1 MSLSKNTLWNLLGS
15 GLPILAAL
23 AFIPYCL
30 NQLGSETFGVL
41 ALVWSL
47 IGYFSLFDFGVGRA
61 LTVDIGRLRRDVSS
75 PDIAP
80 VILSG
85 LALTLVTGLLGGLVL
100 WELSPH
106 LAGRWLNI
114 AEASIP
120 DATSA
125 FQIAALGVVL
135 TTLTSGLR
143 GAQEGLEDFRSANLT
158 KMFLGFCTFS
168 LPAWSIY
175 MHGPVLNKIV
185 IYLVFARL
193 IGVVINAY
201 QLRACL
207 HWVKF
212 EILLAKGRGLCS
224 FGLWVSVSSIVGP
237 LMVYGDRFFVSAAV
251 GAALL
256 PLYAIPQEAL
266 QRLLLVPSSFCGAL
280 LPKLAMLE
288 ADERRALYSASYKKV
303 GWVMLALCGAS
314 ALLAYPALSIWI
326 SPEFAQNALGIVLVL
341 CVGIWINAMAFVPF
355 TFLHS
360 EGRARV
366 TAIFHVVEL
375 FVYVF
380 MLYLLVDH
388 FGLIGAALAWTIRVF
403 LDWMLLIWAVR
414 NDIN

>member
-1 MSLSKNTLWNLLGS
+1 MSLRKNTLWNLLGS

-85 LALTLVTGLLGGLVL
+85 LALTLITGLLGGLVL

-125 FQIAALGVVL
+125 FQIAAFGVVL

-158 KMFLGFCTFS
+158 KIFLGFCTFS

-175 MHGPVLNKIV
+175 MHGPMLNKIV
-185 IYLVFARL
+185 IYLVFARF

-201 QLRACL
+201 QLRAYL

-212 EILLAKGRGLCS
+212 ETLVAKGKGLCS
-224 FGLWVSVSSIVGP
+224 FGLWVTITSVISP

-256 PLYAIPQEAL
+256 PFYAIPQEAL
-266 QRLLLVPSSFCGAL
+266 QRLLIIPASFCGAL
-280 LPKLAMLE
+280 LPKLATLTSNE
-288 ADERRALYSASYKKV
+288 KRALYLASYKRL
-303 GWVMLALCGAS
+303 GWVMLAICITCS
-314 ALLAYPALSIWI
+314 LLAYPALSFWI
-326 SPEFAQNALGIVLVL
+326 SSDFAKESLGIVLVL
-341 CVGIWINAMAFVPF
+341 CVGIWINSMAHVPF
-355 TFLHS
+355 TFLHAQ
-360 EGRARV
+360 GRAKDP
-366 TAIFHVVEL
+366 AIFHIAEL
-375 FVYVF
+375 FIYISVLYVF
-380 MLYLLVDH
+380 VDK
-388 FGLIGAALAWTIRVF
+388 FGLIGAAIAWTVRVF
-403 LDWMLLIWAVR
+403 LDWALLVWAVR
-414 NDIN
+414 DDLA